1 MNDQHKAAIEAVVA
15 AGMQLPDSILD
26 RSGEVLYSGS
36 QTLRR
41 GPIYL
46 LGLNPGGNPN
56 DHKQTVR
63 DRFKELPSRRW
74 NSYQVSWAGRK
85 PGTHRLQRG
94 VHWVAKELGVKLED
108 VCASNL
114 VFVRSRDEKGS
125 GFPGSAHACWPVHLA
140 ILSIVKPKLVIAF
153 GNSPYRF
160 LRNEF
165 GASAELDPCAAGHA
179 NWQCRA
185 FLTSGMRVVGLPH
198 MSVYA
203 IHRHPEVGKWLRGH
217 ISRP

>member
-1 MNDQHKAAIEAVVA
+1 MDGSQVDAIASVVS
-15 AGMQLPDSILD
+15 AGLRLPSSILD

-46 LGLNPGGNPN
+46 LGLNPGGNPD

-94 VHWVAKELGVKLED
+94 VHWIANELGVKLED

-114 VFVRSRDEKGS
+114 IFIRSKDERGS
-125 GFPGSAHACWPVHLA
+125 GYPDTARDCWPVHRA
-140 ILSIVKPKLVIAF
+140 ILAVVRPRLIVTF
-153 GNSPYRF
+153 GSSPYNF
-160 LRNEF
+160 LRTEF
-165 GASAELDPCAAGHA
+165 GAFTESDPCPAGHA
-179 NWQCRA
+179 NWQCPRW
-185 FLTSGMRVVGLPH
+185 TPKTGN
-198 MSVYA
+198 
-203 IHRHPEVGKWLRGH
+203 
-217 ISRP
+217 